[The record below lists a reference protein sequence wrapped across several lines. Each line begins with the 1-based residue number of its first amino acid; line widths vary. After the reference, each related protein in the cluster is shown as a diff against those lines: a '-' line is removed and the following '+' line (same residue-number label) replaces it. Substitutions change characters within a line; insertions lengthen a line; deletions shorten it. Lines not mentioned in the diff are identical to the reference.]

1 MPDSGLGLSQGQAK
15 SLASCDSYS
24 RLAPTAS
31 GAGSEEQ
38 EEEDELG
45 VGGGGGEG
53 GERVA
58 GGRGRKGDER
68 GGGVQVNCQGVRAA
82 LKDEHY
88 TLERTP
94 VTCRQ
99 LADEGF
105 GFRLGVADLGLG
117 FTV

>member
-1 MPDSGLGLSQGQAK
+1 M
-15 SLASCDSYS
+15 
-24 RLAPTAS
+24 
-31 GAGSEEQ
+31 
-38 EEEDELG
+38 
-45 VGGGGGEG
+45 
-53 GERVA
+53 
-58 GGRGRKGDER
+58 KGK
-68 GGGVQVNCQGVRAA
+68 GVQVNCQGVRAA